1 MLPDIIIDRQQEIE
15 QLCRTHHVRRLEL
28 FGSAATGEWDPERS
42 DLDFLVK
49 FDSEAPWTTQFDL
62 EDALRQL
69 FDRSVDLV
77 NDHEFPNPYFRQ
89 AVEESRTHLWGDYR
103 PATSRNGAH
112 MSKSR
117 ALKYLWDIQQEA
129 DYLAR
134 LSSDL
139 SFDEMMSSEHLIRS
153 VPQSL
158 TRIGEAL
165 NHLSDRDEATA
176 ERITDYRGYV
186 NLRHILVHQYT
197 KIDWDKIWRTVTKEV
212 PLLVRE
218 VDALIAEL
226 DPTSDSA

>member
-1 MLPDIIIDRQQEIE
+1 MLPAIIIDHRREIDA
-15 QLCRTHHVRRLEL
+15 LCRAHYVRRLEL
-28 FGSAATGEWDPERS
+28 FGSAATEGWDPASS

-49 FDSEAPWTTQFDL
+49 FEAEAQFTTHGDL

-69 FDRSVDLV
+69 FERDVDLIF
-77 NDHEFPNPYFRQ
+77 DGEFRNPYFRQ

-103 PATSRNGAH
+103 PASPRNGARV
-112 MSKSR
+112 STSR
-117 ALKYLWDIQQEA
+117 ALKYLWDVQQEA

-134 LSSDL
+134 LSSDV

-165 NHLSDRDEATA
+165 NHLAERDKATA
-176 ERITDYRGYV
+176 ERVTDYRGYV
-186 NLRHILVHQYT
+186 NLRNILVHQYT
-197 KIDWDKIWRTVTKEV
+197 RIDWDKVWQTVTEEI

-218 VDALIAEL
+218 VDELIAEL
-226 DPTSDSA
+226 DPGEDSS